1 MHFAEADKDV
11 CRKLRGISLKFI
23 MGLYLSFF
31 ETSDLFHLSRPSVLI
46 LYTTINYFVFIN
58 GILNQK
64 YCFQLM
70 ASIVGRNIILI
81 KKENKPKG
89 LPGSCSITKGTQMI

>member
-1 MHFAEADKDV
+1 
-11 CRKLRGISLKFI
+11 
-23 MGLYLSFF
+23 
-31 ETSDLFHLSRPSVLI
+31 
-46 LYTTINYFVFIN
+46 
-58 GILNQK
+58 
-64 YCFQLM
+64 M